1 MERLTALADAFLEF
15 EDVDPQCSLAIG
27 SLAVFAGPA
36 PEQSE
41 VAAAIA
47 ARLPLIPRYRQ
58 RLRRVPL
65 GLAAPA
71 WVDDPDFDV
80 RRHLHLA
87 RVPAPAGRAE
97 IGDLFSTL
105 MLERMDR
112 SRPLWDCW
120 LVQGLPGGRWGL
132 LTKLHHSM
140 ADGVSGAALY
150 YLMLDAAPEPEPPV
164 PDTWAPEPPVSALA
178 FTAQALRE
186 LATSPARGVQALGGL
201 VAAPARL
208 ARTAVG
214 TADGLGTLAG
224 NLRPVPASSLT
235 GPLDGRRRYVWTDVS
250 LSSMRPVRQAFG
262 VTVNDIALA
271 AMAGAFRRLLL
282 SRGEALDEHGLRA
295 LVPVSTRGPGEIT
308 GPDNRVSLLLP
319 YLPVDIPDP
328 VARLAVVH
336 ERVAEL
342 RAHHE
347 VEAGAALTSAA
358 DHSLFPLVAQGVRLV
373 MRIPQRHLSTVTTNV
388 PGPRQTLYG
397 LGRELEQLLPYVPI
411 ADRVRI
417 STAMFSYRDTLTF
430 GVTADLVA
438 NPDLDVLVDGI
449 TESLADLQAAA
460 R

>member
-15 EDVDPQCSLAIG
+15 EDVDPQASLAIG
-27 SLAVFAGPA
+27 SLAVFSGPTPKPA
-36 PEQSE
+36 E
-41 VAAAIA
+41 VVAAIA
-47 ARLPLIPRYRQ
+47 GRLPLIPRYRQ

-80 RRHLHLA
+80 RRHVRVA
-87 RVPAPAGRAE
+87 RVHAPGGRAE
-97 IGDLFSTL
+97 VGELVSTL
-105 MLERMDR
+105 MRERMDR

-120 LVQGLPGGRWGL
+120 LVQGLPDGRWGL

-140 ADGVSGAALY
+140 ADGVSGTALY
-150 YLMLDAAPEPEPPV
+150 YLMLDDSPEPHSPV
-164 PDTWAPEPPVSALA
+164 PDTWEPEPPAGTVA

-186 LATSPARGVQALGGL
+186 LATSPARGVQALGSL
-201 VAAPARL
+201 VTAPARL
-208 ARTAVG
+208 ARSAVG
-214 TADGLGTLAG
+214 TVDGLGVLAG
-224 NLRPVPASSLT
+224 NLRPLPASSLT
-235 GPLDGRRRYVWTDVS
+235 GPLDGRRRYAWTDVS
-250 LSSMRPVRQAFG
+250 LASLRPVRQAFG
-262 VTVNDIALA
+262 VTVNDIALT
-271 AMAGAFRRLLL
+271 AMAGAFRRLLV
-282 SRGEALDEHGLRA
+282 SRGEPLDEHALRT
-295 LVPVSTRGPGEIT
+295 LVPVSTRGAGEIT

-319 YLPVDIPDP
+319 YLPVDLPDP
-328 VARLAVVH
+328 LARLAVVH

-347 VEAGAALTSAA
+347 VEAGAAVTSAA

-373 MRIPQRHLSTVTTNV
+373 MRFPQRHLSTVTTNV

-397 LGRELEQLLPYVPI
+397 LGREVEQLLPYVPI

-438 NPDLDVLVDGI
+438 NPDLDILVDGI
-449 TESLADLQAAA
+449 AESLAELQTAA